1 MDFPDFCKEL
11 VAHIFVAGT
20 KFIGLQLLQLELRL
34 GKTPRSFRP
43 LKSAEN
49 FWQIWASCSLRVP
62 FALDR
67 SWSK

>member
-1 MDFPDFCKEL
+1 
-11 VAHIFVAGT
+11 T
-20 KFIGLQLLQLELRL
+20 KFIGLQLLQLELIL

-49 FWQIWASCSLRVP
+49 VWQIWASCSLRVP